1 MENKIFLTIDPKNK
15 HFHCE
20 NEWTLIHL
28 PHIELALS
36 KVSVKEKELTLD
48 GSAISKMD
56 SAGAWLLQRWLYE
69 LSKKE
74 VNVHLEHFSENHQK
88 LLSLASTHVT
98 AQLTHIRT
106 MPNGVARIGRNTV
119 EQWKEIKEFCSFIGY
134 LALNSLRIGFDIG
147 RLRLRS
153 IMSVIEKTGFQA
165 LPIIALLSFMIGVV
179 ISYQMGNQLRKY
191 GANVFIVDLLG
202 LSVLR
207 EFGPLLTAIIVAGRT
222 GSAFTAQLG
231 IMKINQEI
239 DAINTMGMTAAE
251 LLLLPRMLGLF
262 IVLPL

>member
-88 LLSLASTHVT
+88 ILSLANTYV
-98 AQLTHIRT
+98 AQKLSRIRT
-106 MPNGVARIGRNTV
+106 MPGWVEMIGRNAV
-119 EQWKEIKEFCSFIGY
+119 G
-134 LALNSLRIGFDIG
+134 
-147 RLRLRS
+147 
-153 IMSVIEKTGFQA
+153 
-165 LPIIALLSFMIGVV
+165 
-179 ISYQMGNQLRKY
+179 
-191 GANVFIVDLLG
+191 
-202 LSVLR
+202 
-207 EFGPLLTAIIVAGRT
+207 
-222 GSAFTAQLG
+222 
-231 IMKINQEI
+231 
-239 DAINTMGMTAAE
+239 
-251 LLLLPRMLGLF
+251 
-262 IVLPL
+262 